1 MGIVRCVFC
10 QKDKRI
16 PGVGDPDVRDM
27 RFCCQPSCFKAYH
40 SRGNFVDLRHRELV
54 APHVILADIA
64 KQRREA
70 LGIEEPR
77 APATAPTTAPPV
89 VTAPAT
95 TYVPIAPEPQYAVD
109 ASGRVIGRKRQ
120 GVDEPLM
127 RSGGPT
133 YQSRHL
139 SPAVADRANFAKRD
153 GPPNDAPPP
162 LWKQATYVAS
172 LDRFRRSLVTD
183 DEHVLRVDLTP
194 VYSGVPHARLED
206 AEMDCLLRCLE
217 GTSSLTV
224 LKGLVSSLNIELWTV
239 INFLDSCSP
248 NAHWSFAHF
257 KIYKSTELP
266 PRGST
271 SPLYYAGNI
280 QLSIAEF
287 RKYIVATQR
296 APASMVHVVDVNN
309 KSWSIGLHEVLAL
322 GGLNLDLYCG
332 EMAMDLSRQFA
343 WSNILPGGADCWLQ
357 NLPAPYRHERFAPRM
372 HCSFAGH
379 RSELLQAGNG
389 STDVAYQVL
398 HGELELIVFDQYPP
412 SACLR
417 LLDFLDRMGY
427 QPHRRAEML
436 DKYLDNLQQL
446 GYTSHKV
453 RLQPGEYLHINR
465 GRLHMWRSVHD
476 PDTAQRG
483 ISMFLSWEWV
493 YQGVTGGGMADAIAY
508 SLQRLQRPSAETR
521 PGSYVWDPRP
531 CVIEAVRRLVAAVR
545 SGRRSPATMLR
556 LASLRT
562 AFYAILQEEQRVQSD
577 GDDSWFVHERHSDS
591 HVTHTVDLGAR
602 PEHLLCTLC
611 RLELGNSYKQCL
623 GCMILAKKPATGIPL
638 PPFKLCWSCFVS
650 DADHHVTFEHQ
661 NGLRSGF
668 GHTGALLH
676 SKQYR
681 ANPHA
686 VDCSCKHGV
695 TKLCPVCDGCD
706 ACACIC
712 HTMFQTRYRA
722 LRPDELLQLYGAVS
736 TILQANSSTLPTS
749 TGARLH

>member
-10 QKDKRI
+10 QRDKRI
-16 PGVGDPDVRDM
+16 SGVGETDVRDM

-54 APHVILADIA
+54 APHVIMADMA
-64 KQRREA
+64 KERREA
-70 LGIEEPR
+70 LGIDEPR
-77 APATAPTTAPPV
+77 APSTAPIMAPPV

-95 TYVPIAPEPQYAVD
+95 AYVPIAPEPQYAVD
-109 ASGRVIGRKRQ
+109 ASGRVIGRNRHV
-120 GVDEPLM
+120 VDEPFI
-127 RSGGPT
+127 SGGPM

-139 SPAVADRANFAKRD
+139 SSMGDFAKRD
-153 GPPNDAPPP
+153 GPPTNAPPP
-162 LWKQATYVAS
+162 LWKQRTYVAS
-172 LDRFRRSLVTD
+172 LDRFRRSLETD
-183 DEHVLRVDLTP
+183 DEHVLRIDLTP
-194 VYSGVPHARLED
+194 AYSSKPHGRVED

-224 LKGLVSSLNIELWTV
+224 LKGLVSGLNIELWTV

-248 NAHWSFAHF
+248 NLHWSFSHF
-257 KIYKSTELP
+257 KLYKSTELP
-266 PRGST
+266 PKGST
-271 SPLYYAGNI
+271 SPLYYAGDI
-280 QLSIAEF
+280 QLSIVEF
-287 RKYIVATQR
+287 RKYIIATQR
-296 APASMVHVVDVNN
+296 APPSVVHVVDVNN

-322 GGLNLDLYCG
+322 SGLNLDLFCG
-332 EMAMDLSRQFA
+332 EMASDLSRQFA
-343 WSNILPGGADCWLQ
+343 WPNILPGGADCYLQ
-357 NLPAPYRHERFAPRM
+357 NLPASYRHERFAPRM
-372 HCSFAGH
+372 YCSFAGH
-379 RSELLQAGNG
+379 RSALFQAGNG
-389 STDVAYQVL
+389 STDIAYQVL

-436 DKYLDNLQQL
+436 DKYLDNLHKL
-446 GYTSHKV
+446 GYTSRKV

-483 ISMFLSWEWV
+483 FSMFLSWEWA
-493 YQGVTGGGMADAIAY
+493 YQGVTGGGIADSIAY
-508 SLQRLQRPSAETR
+508 SLQRLQRPSTEAR
-521 PGSYVWDPRP
+521 PMSYVWDPRP
-531 CVIEAVRRLVAAVR
+531 CVLEAVRRLVAAVR

-556 LASLRT
+556 LASLRS
-562 AFYAILQEEQRVQSD
+562 AFKAILQEEQRMQSD

-591 HVTHTVDLGAR
+591 HVTHNVDLHAR
-602 PEHLLCTLC
+602 PDQLLCTLC
-611 RLELGNSYKQCL
+611 RMELGNSYKQCL
-623 GCMILAKKPATGIPL
+623 GCMILAKTPASGVPL
-638 PPFKLCWSCFVS
+638 PPFKLCMSCFVA
-650 DADHHVTFEHQ
+650 DADHHVTFEHH

-681 ANPHA
+681 TNPHA
-686 VDCSCKHGV
+686 VECNCNGGS
-695 TKLCPVCDGCD
+695 KLCPVCDGCD

-722 LRPDELLQLYGAVS
+722 LRPDELVQLYGAVS
-736 TILQANSSTLPTS
+736 TLLQANTSTLPMS
-749 TGARLH
+749 TVARLN